1 MNQTLSPSPRR
12 GRPAT
17 SPAAGLMNSRALY
30 LRLLQCVLPY
40 RRMFSGALLG
50 TAAFAATEP
59 AMPALMKLLL
69 DETFVARSPTGLVLL
84 PLLLVLLFVVRGIAG
99 FAGNVGMKWVATRVV
114 MDLRS
119 EMFDRLLALPVHYF
133 DNHPSGNIISRFTF
147 NVQRVMEAATTVL
160 VTLVKDSLIVAG
172 LLAWTV
178 YINWQLSLI
187 VLLIAPPTALIIRH
201 VSRRL
206 RQLGRSLQD
215 TIGELTRVVQEI
227 IHSNREIRIFGGA
240 DYERDRFRR
249 LNNQV
254 RRYHMKVTTVSEAN
268 VPVVQILTVT
278 ALAIVIYAAS
288 VQSQTGQLSVG
299 EFVSLIGALALMSS
313 PIKRLTRINTQ
324 LQSGLAAAESVFALL
339 DQQAEPDNGYAGLD
353 HPEGVIEFRHVSYTH
368 HGSQT
373 PALHDIDLRIDA
385 GETVALVGPSGGGKT
400 TLASLLPRFYTP
412 SQGRILLDGI
422 DIQTLR
428 LAELRRQIAYVGQH
442 IMLFNDSVA
451 VNIGYGALGRATPE
465 AIERAARE
473 AYALEFIERLPA
485 GMDTL
490 IGENGVRLSAG
501 QRQRI
506 AIARALIKDTP
517 ILILDEATSAL
528 DSESE
533 HRVQA
538 AFERL
543 RKGRT
548 ALVIAHRLSTIEGAD
563 RILVM
568 RDGRIVE
575 AGTHPELLEQDGHY
589 ARLYRLQQSRHREE
603 VLG

>member
-1 MNQTLSPSPRR
+1 
-12 GRPAT
+12 
-17 SPAAGLMNSRALY
+17 MNSRALY
-30 LRLLQCVLPY
+30 LRLLNYALPY
-40 RRMFSGALLG
+40 RKMFAGALLG
-50 TAAFAATEP
+50 TIVFAATEP

-69 DETFVARSPTGLVLL
+69 DETFVARSTTGLVLL

-99 FAGNVGMKWVATRVV
+99 FASNVGMKWVATRIV
-114 MDLRS
+114 MDLRG
-119 EMFDRLLALPVHYF
+119 EMFDRLLALPVPYF
-133 DNHPSGNIISRFTF
+133 DNHPSGNIISKYTF

-172 LLAWTV
+172 LLAWTL
-178 YINWQLSLI
+178 YINWKLSLI
-187 VLLIAPPTALIIRH
+187 VLLIAPPTALIIRR

-206 RQLGRSLQD
+206 RNLGRSLQD
-215 TIGELTRVVQEI
+215 TIGELTRVVQETI
-227 IHSNREIRIFGGA
+227 NSNREIKIFGGA
-240 DYERDRFRR
+240 DYERGRFRN

-268 VPVVQILTVT
+268 VPVVQILTVA
-278 ALAIVIYAAS
+278 ALAIVIYVAS

-299 EFVSLIGALALMSS
+299 DFVSLIGALALMSS

-324 LQSGLAAAESVFALL
+324 LQSGLAAAESVFSLL
-339 DQQAEPDNGYAGLD
+339 DQQVEEDTGRASLDQPAGA
-353 HPEGVIEFRHVSYTH
+353 IEFRNVSYTH
-368 HGSQT
+368 RGSQT
-373 PALHDIDLRIDA
+373 PALHDINLRINA

-412 SQGRILLDGI
+412 SRGQILLDGI
-422 DIQTLR
+422 DIQSLR
-428 LAELRRQIAYVGQH
+428 LAELRRHIAYVGQH

-451 VNIGYGALGRATPE
+451 ANIGYGAQARATPG
-465 AIERAARE
+465 AIEQAARE
-473 AYALEFIERLPA
+473 AHALEFIDRLPA

-533 HRVQA
+533 RMVQA
-538 AFERL
+538 ALEGL
-543 RKGRT
+543 RTGRT
-548 ALVIAHRLSTIEGAD
+548 ALVIAHRLSTIENAD

-568 RDGRIVE
+568 QDGRIVE
-575 AGTHPELLEQDGHY
+575 SGTHRELLEHNRHY
-589 ARLYRLQQSRHREE
+589 ARLYRLQHSRQMKAVE
-603 VLG
+603 